1 MSFVDA
7 VFSLAVLVK
16 GMSDDATDN
25 VGMCKSLGNRVALI
39 PRLLEQYPHI
49 AELDD
54 KFLMGLFE
62 ALKESREL
70 IVQYGKKGKVSRFF
84 LSSGIK
90 KKFDDL
96 DARISQYIGK

>member
-70 IVQYGKKGKVSRFF
+70 IVQYGK
-84 LSSGIK
+84 
-90 KKFDDL
+90 
-96 DARISQYIGK
+96 